1 MRHDSN
7 IMLAFVFQQ
16 LPKSDLFSFVHFFVR
31 LKSLV
36 EEASNSFSTLEA
48 KRKESETIEEQ
59 KKEAFLRFPYYPF
72 LRDIYE
78 FYTT

>member
-1 MRHDSN
+1 MRHNIN
-7 IMLAFVFQQ
+7 IMLAFAFQQ

-36 EEASNSFSTLEA
+36 EEANDSFSSLEA
-48 KRKESETIEEQ
+48 KQKESETIEEQ
-59 KKEAFLRFPYYPF
+59 KKEAFLRFLYYPF
-72 LRDIYE
+72 ICDMYE